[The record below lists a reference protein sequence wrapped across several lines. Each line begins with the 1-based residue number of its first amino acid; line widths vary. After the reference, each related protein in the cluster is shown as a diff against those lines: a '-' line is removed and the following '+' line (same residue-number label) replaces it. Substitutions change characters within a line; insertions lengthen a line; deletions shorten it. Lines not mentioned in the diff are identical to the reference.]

1 ELSLYDHQADPTLT
15 QDLSQ
20 QHPDLTEQ
28 LLQRLHEMPGDAGR
42 WRMLRDGKW
51 KLIRIPVHDGVRWEL
66 FDLENDPLE
75 LVDLS
80 RQFPSRVSRMQEA
93 LTRITEDAQTHHEE
107 TISDE
112 VRRQLEQLGYV
123 DQ

>member
-1 ELSLYDHQADPTLT
+1 
-15 QDLSQ
+15 
-20 QHPDLTEQ
+20 
-28 LLQRLHEMPGDAGR
+28 
-42 WRMLRDGKW
+42 MLRDGKW
-51 KLIRIPVHDGVRWEL
+51 KLIRIPEHDGVRWEL

-80 RQFPSRVSRMQEA
+80 RQFPSRVSSMQEA
-93 LTRITEDAQTHHEE
+93 LTRIAEKAQTQPQE